1 MEDLTIKL
9 EIPELLPR
17 EKDNMNHY
25 YGMTDAYNG
34 EELLSEVFKLSH
46 KLFPIP
52 ESNRYD
58 GNIDPDLS
66 EWHICNIFG
75 YRYTHG
81 FVRERTVE
89 IEKLKR
95 KHFEDNKERIK
106 ERKMAIEKMTYP
118 HLEKRRLQNEID
130 IEEEAT
136 FHYTCLKNIQDKE
149 VNNIKEKFLRYDII
163 ASLKAM
169 NIDVIK
175 FWYVFLWIRD
185 LVLSKTNHVDKMT
198 NSVMEELNNL
208 TNQIKIVIDDEK
220 KSHSFSLDL
229 KVNNRRIG
237 QGIKNKYTLEL
248 IKRLIE
254 NHLKS
259 YDRSEYST
267 DMCELNSRTALE
279 KDQDMAVTHKLFLF
293 HKYMKIYLED
303 KGGKKNCLIGDVL
316 PDIADTK
323 EGKNECAS
331 IDKEWLIARL
341 CWAAEL
347 GLDVYKLEMEKEDKR
362 KILTDKIKGVKE
374 SDLDFKRNHYHPVYT
389 FGYLHF
395 YGH

>member
-1 MEDLTIKL
+1 MDDLTIKL
-9 EIPELLPR
+9 DIPELLPR

-25 YGMTDAYNG
+25 FGMTDAYNG

-46 KLFPIP
+46 KIFPNFNNP
-52 ESNRYD
+52 
-58 GNIDPDLS
+58 DPDFS

-81 FVRERTVE
+81 FVREKAVDVE
-89 IEKLKR
+89 EQKR
-95 KHFEDNKERIK
+95 KYFKDNQERI
-106 ERKMAIEKMTYP
+106 EARKKSVDNMACAYLYKQPLYD
-118 HLEKRRLQNEID
+118 KID
-130 IEEEAT
+130 QEEETA
-136 FHYTCLKNIQDKE
+136 FHYTCLKNLQDKE
-149 VNNIKEKFLRYDII
+149 LNMIKEKFLRYDIV

-208 TNQIKIVIDDEK
+208 MNQIKIVIDDEK

-229 KVNNRRIG
+229 KANNRRIG

-254 NHLKS
+254 NHLET
-259 YDRSEYST
+259 YDRSEYSA
-267 DMCELNSRTALE
+267 DICELNSRTALE
-279 KDQDMAVTHKLFLF
+279 KNLDRAATHKLFLF
-293 HKYMKIYLED
+293 HKYMKVYLQD

-316 PDIADTK
+316 PEITNTK
-323 EGKNECAS
+323 IGKTESVS

-347 GLDVYKLEMEKEDKR
+347 GLYDVYKSGKEDKR

-374 SDLDFKRNHYHPVYT
+374 SDLDFKRNQYQPIYT
-389 FGYLHF
+389 FGYLHY
-395 YGH
+395 YGR

>member
-1 MEDLTIKL
+1 MDDLTIKL
-9 EIPELLPR
+9 DIPELQPR
-17 EKDNMNHY
+17 EKDNMNLY
-25 YGMTDAYNG
+25 FGMTDAYNG

-46 KLFPIP
+46 KIFPSFNNP
-52 ESNRYD
+52 
-58 GNIDPDLS
+58 DPDLS

-81 FVRERTVE
+81 FVREKAVDV
-89 IEKLKR
+89 EKLKR
-95 KHFEDNKERIK
+95 KYLEDNRGSMDERIK
-106 ERKMAIEKMTYP
+106 TIENMQCSHFDKESFKQELHYER
-118 HLEKRRLQNEID
+118 
-130 IEEEAT
+130 EAA
-136 FHYTCLKNIQDKE
+136 FHYTCLKKLQDKE
-149 VNNIKEKFLRYDII
+149 LLMLKEKFLRYDII

-198 NSVMEELNNL
+198 NSVKEELNNL
-208 TNQIKIVIDDEK
+208 TDQINTVIDDEK

-237 QGIKNKYTLEL
+237 QGIKNKYTLKL

-254 NHLKS
+254 HHLET
-259 YDRSEYST
+259 YDRSEYSE
-267 DMCELNSRTALE
+267 DICELNSRTALE
-279 KDQDMAVTHKLFLF
+279 KNQGRAVTHKLFLF

-303 KGGKKNCLIGDVL
+303 KGGKKNCLIGDLL
-316 PDIADTK
+316 PEIADTK
-323 EGKNECAS
+323 VGKNECAS

-347 GLDVYKLEMEKEDKR
+347 GLDIYKLEMEKEDKR
-362 KILTDKIKGVKE
+362 KILIDKIKGVKE
-374 SDLDFKRNHYHPVYT
+374 SDLDFKRNQYQPVYN
-389 FGYLHF
+389 FGYLH
-395 YGH
+395 YYRH

>member
-1 MEDLTIKL
+1 MNDLTIKL
-9 EIPELLPR
+9 DIPELQPR
-17 EKDNMNHY
+17 EKDDMNY
-25 YGMTDAYNG
+25 YFGTADAYNG

-46 KLFPIP
+46 KIFP
-52 ESNRYD
+52 NHVV
-58 GNIDPDLS
+58 DPDLS
-66 EWHICNIFG
+66 KWHICNIFG

-81 FVRERTVE
+81 FVREKAVDV
-89 IEKLKR
+89 EKLKR
-95 KHFEDNKERIK
+95 KYFEENKERIE
-106 ERKMAIEKMTYP
+106 ERKKSVDDMTCPYLYKQP
-118 HLEKRRLQNEID
+118 LYAKID
-130 IEEEAT
+130 QEEET
-136 FHYTCLKNIQDKE
+136 EFHYTCLKSLQDKE
-149 VNNIKEKFLRYDII
+149 LSNIKEKFLRYDII
-163 ASLKAM
+163 ATLKAM

-198 NSVMEELNNL
+198 DSVKEELNNL
-208 TNQIKIVIDDEK
+208 TEQIKIVIEDEK

-229 KVNNRRIG
+229 KANNRRIG

-259 YDRSEYST
+259 YDRTEYST
-267 DMCELNSRTALE
+267 DICELNSRTALE
-279 KDQDMAVTHKLFLF
+279 KDQDRAVTHKLFLF
-293 HKYMKIYLED
+293 HKYMKVYLEN
-303 KGGKKNCLIGDVL
+303 KGGKKNCHIGDIL
-316 PDIADTK
+316 PEIADTK
-323 EGKNECAS
+323 VGKNECAS

-347 GLDVYKLEMEKEDKR
+347 GLDVYKLEKEKEDKR

-389 FGYLHF
+389 FGYLHY